1 MTDPSARR
9 QAEFAPTQVSAD
21 TVDQTR
27 SGTRTLGSSFDLSG
41 PSQIARIEVGQRLD
55 DFDLL
60 VELGSGAFARVFLAR
75 QRSMQ
80 RLVAVKISANRG
92 EEGQTL
98 AQLDHDYIVR
108 VFDQRILR
116 DRDWRLLY
124 MQYVPGGTLLDL
136 GRLIFGDERR
146 PESGQAL
153 LDAVDVALESRGE
166 SRPTESTGRA
176 ELATLSWPET
186 VAWLGK
192 RLAEALHYA
201 NSRGVLHRDI
211 KPANVLLAPDGTP
224 KLADFNISFARN
236 LSGASPF
243 TYFGGSLSYMS
254 PEQLMATRPGHVHDA
269 ANLDTRSDIYSLAVM
284 LWELLT
290 GMKPFDDSAAQAARA
305 ASAELVG
312 DTTALDL
319 MLSTRAGGITS
330 EALAALPSDCPTA
343 LRRVLLKA
351 LSADRDQ
358 RWASGA
364 ELAEQLQLC
373 LDPQARDLVD
383 PPERSWRL
391 RLRPYFL
398 PIAVPAVVIPNAL
411 AAAYT
416 IYHNQLLIVSKLSEH
431 GQDRFM
437 QLTTLLNLLVWP
449 LGIVL
454 AVYSNRYVIFVPRRL
469 RRGPAPPAEALAR
482 ARHDCLVASERVV
495 FIVIGS
501 WVMSGLTFALILQS
515 VAGGMPGRSAIH
527 FVGSHAVGGAIA
539 IAYPFFLLT
548 FFIVRSVY
556 PELVAHGQTD
566 QRDAE
571 QLRALSR
578 RLSRYLAIA
587 ASVPLLSI
595 MAVSFLTAS
604 EIAEI
609 IVPIRVVCIGGI
621 AAFIFAYWLSRMIE
635 SDIQALER
643 VILQARISERRVP
656 S

>member
-1 MTDPSARR
+1 MTDPTASYPG
-9 QAEFAPTQVSAD
+9 EFTPTHAWAD
-21 TVDQTR
+21 TGDETEIR
-27 SGTRTLGSSFDLSG
+27 TGTLESAFAIIS
-41 PSQIARIEVGQRLD
+41 PSALLTQIEVGQRLD

-60 VELGSGAFARVFLAR
+60 IELGSGVFARVFLAR

-92 EEGQTL
+92 HEPQTL

-124 MQYVPGGTLLDL
+124 MQYLPGGTLLDL
-136 GRLIFGDERR
+136 VQAIHHAERLPD
-146 PESGQAL
+146 SGQAL
-153 LDAVDVALESRGE
+153 VDAVDNALESRGE
-166 SRPTESTGRA
+166 IRPTESSTRT

-201 NSRGVLHRDI
+201 TSRGVLHRDI
-211 KPANVLLAPDGTP
+211 KLANVLLAPDCTP

-236 LSGASPF
+236 VSGASPF
-243 TYFGGSLSYMS
+243 DYFGGSLSYMS
-254 PEQLMATRPGHVHDA
+254 PEQLMACRPGHTQDA
-269 ANLDTRSDIYSLAVM
+269 ANLDTRSDIYSLAVV

-290 GMKPFDDSAAQAARA
+290 GLKPFDDSAAQAARA
-305 ASAELVG
+305 GSAGLVG

-319 MLSTRAGGITS
+319 MLTTRAQGIS
-330 EALAALPSDCPTA
+330 SAALAELPTNCPAA

-383 PPERSWRL
+383 PPARSWRL
-391 RLRPYFL
+391 RLRPFVL
-398 PIAVPAVVIPNAL
+398 PIALLAIMVPNLL
-411 AAAYT
+411 ASAYN
-416 IYHNQLLIVSKLSEH
+416 IQHNQLLIVSQLSEQAQ
-431 GQDRFM
+431 GRFM
-437 QLTTLLNLLVWP
+437 LVTTLVNLVFFP
-449 LGIVL
+449 LGGAVL
-454 AVYSNRYVIFVPRRL
+454 IYWCRHVILVPRRL
-469 RRGPAPPAEALAR
+469 RRGPAPPAETLAR
-482 ARHDCLVASERVV
+482 ARHDCLVAADRVV
-495 FIVIGS
+495 FVVFGL
-501 WVMSGLTFALILQS
+501 WLLSGLTFPLTMQFA
-515 VAGGMPGRSAIH
+515 AGGIPGRSAIH
-527 FVGSHAVGGAIA
+527 FFGSLTVCGAIA

-548 FFIVRSVY
+548 FYIVRSVY
-556 PELVAHGQTD
+556 PELVAHGQTNP
-566 QRDAE
+566 REAE

-587 ASVPLLSI
+587 ASVPLLGI
-595 MAVSFLTAS
+595 VAVSFLTAP
-604 EIAEI
+604 EIAEV
-609 IVPIRVVCIGGI
+609 IVAIRVLCIGGI
-621 AAFIFAYWLSRMIE
+621 AAFVLAYWLSRQIE

-643 VILQARISERRVP
+643 VICHRAP
-656 S
+656 H